1 MKLKLSLSFAILHF
15 FLVGIIPL
23 FIKNNME
30 AGMYILFLD
39 LPLFII
45 ARTFFERLLFNN
57 EYFGYILFAG
67 FGTLMYALFG
77 YLIGLTLERF
87 KTKHPKE

>member
-1 MKLKLSLSFAILHF
+1 
-15 FLVGIIPL
+15 
-23 FIKNNME
+23 ME

-67 FGTLMYALFG
+67 FGTLMYASFG